1 MGRLDINVDTSY
13 VVLTFPD
20 LYGPFGYSYELIR
33 RFLIYLDDG
42 VMGRCRIWG
51 VRTVRMYH
59 GPFLVVLVL

>member
-1 MGRLDINVDTSY
+1 MGRLDI
-13 VVLTFPD
+13 
-20 LYGPFGYSYELIR
+20 SYELIR